1 MKNKKSLFIG
11 IAIGLVCLGIW
22 IYLLD
27 FEELKYYLQKINLF
41 YLLPFSLF
49 YIFAYL
55 LRSIRWKIIINPIYR
70 MSIWEAFAY
79 FMSGMLINYLIPIR
93 AGEIAKSV
101 FLKKNK
107 DVNISYSLP
116 TIFVDKL
123 TDLSPIIL
131 IIVLVPILRV
141 QLNEVL
147 IGFIVA
153 IFVLYLIFISVL
165 IFSMKNRKLMHK
177 ILMKVGIILPKRFEK
192 RLESFFYNF
201 VDGMNILKGR
211 AKDTSLTYLLTF
223 VAALSEGFFIYMIF
237 KGLGYSQNNF
247 IHILFGYTL
256 MNLTY
261 IFPTPP
267 AQIGSNEFMWVVIF
281 SFALGIDKN
290 LTGAAVAIAHILT
303 GLIIFL
309 FGAISL
315 SMIGKKLSDVF
326 HTEVSEETRQK
337 D

>member
-1 MKNKKSLFIG
+1 MKNKKSIFIG
-11 IAIGLVCLGIW
+11 ITIGLVCLAIW
-22 IYLLD
+22 IYLID
-27 FEELKYYLQKINLF
+27 FAELKYYLQKINLL
-41 YLLPFSLF
+41 YLIFFSLF

-55 LRSIRWKIIINPIYR
+55 LRSIRWKIIINPVYR
-70 MSIWEAFAY
+70 MGIREAFAY

-93 AGEIAKSV
+93 AGEIAKSI
-101 FLKKNK
+101 FLKKNE
-107 DVNISYSLP
+107 DVSISYSLP
-116 TIFVDKL
+116 TIFIDKL
-123 TDLSPIIL
+123 TDLFPIIL
-131 IIVLVPILRV
+131 IIVLVPILGI
-141 QLNEVL
+141 QLNNVL
-147 IGFIVA
+147 RGFIVA
-153 IFVLYLIFISVL
+153 IFVLYLIFIFIL
-165 IFSMKNRKLMHK
+165 IFSMKNRDLMHT
-177 ILMKVGIILPKRFEK
+177 ILMKTRIILPKRFEK

-211 AKDTSLTYLLTF
+211 VKDTLLVYGLTF
-223 VAALSEGFFIYMIF
+223 VAMLSEGFFIYMVF

-303 GLIIFL
+303 GLIIFI
-309 FGAISL
+309 FGTLSL
-315 SMIGKKLSDVF
+315 SAIGMKISDAF
-326 HTEVSEETRQK
+326 QGEVNKETNNE
-337 D
+337 

>member
-1 MKNKKSLFIG
+1 MKNKRSLFIG

-22 IYLLD
+22 VYLID
-27 FEELKYYLQKINLF
+27 FEELKYYLQQINLF
-41 YLLPFSLF
+41 YLLFFSLF

-55 LRSIRWKIIINPIYR
+55 LRSIRWKIIIKPIYR
-70 MSIWEAFAY
+70 MSIREAFSY

-93 AGEIAKSV
+93 AGEIAKSI
-101 FLKKNK
+101 FLKKNE
-107 DVNISYSLP
+107 DVGISHSLP
-116 TIFVDKL
+116 TIFIDKL
-123 TDLSPIIL
+123 TDLFPIIL
-131 IIVLVPILRV
+131 IIVLVPILGV

-153 IFVLYLIFISVL
+153 IFVLYLIFIFVL
-165 IFSMKNRKLMHK
+165 IFSIKNRELMHK
-177 ILMKVGIILPKRFEK
+177 ILMKVGIILPKRFER

-201 VDGMNILKGR
+201 VDGMNILKR
-211 AKDTSLTYLLTF
+211 RTKDTLVIYVLTF
-223 VAALSEGFFIYMIF
+223 VAVLSEGFFIYMVF

-261 IFPTPP
+261 IIPTPP

-303 GLIIFL
+303 GLIIFA
-309 FGAISL
+309 FGSFSL
-315 SMIGKKLSDVF
+315 STIGMKISDAF
-326 HTEVSEETRQK
+326 QAETNKEREL
-337 D
+337 

>member
-1 MKNKKSLFIG
+1 MKNKKSIFIG
-11 IAIGLVCLGIW
+11 ITIGLVCLAIW
-22 IYLLD
+22 IYLID
-27 FEELKYYLQKINLF
+27 FAELKYYLQKINLL
-41 YLLPFSLF
+41 YLIFFSLF

-55 LRSIRWKIIINPIYR
+55 LRSIRWKIIINPVYR
-70 MSIWEAFAY
+70 MGIREAFAY

-93 AGEIAKSV
+93 AGEIAKSI
-101 FLKKNK
+101 FLKKNE
-107 DVNISYSLP
+107 DVSISYSLP
-116 TIFVDKL
+116 TIFIDKL
-123 TDLSPIIL
+123 TDLFPIIL
-131 IIVLVPILRV
+131 IIVLVPILGV
-141 QLNEVL
+141 QLNDVL
-147 IGFIVA
+147 RGFIVA
-153 IFVLYLIFISVL
+153 IFVLYLIFVFIL
-165 IFSMKNRKLMHK
+165 IFSMKNRDLMHT
-177 ILMKVGIILPKRFEK
+177 ILMKTRIILPKRFEK

-211 AKDTSLTYLLTF
+211 VKDTLLVYGLTF
-223 VAALSEGFFIYMIF
+223 VAMLSEGFFIYMVF

-303 GLIIFL
+303 GLIIFI
-309 FGAISL
+309 FGTLSL
-315 SMIGKKLSDVF
+315 SAIGMKISDAF
-326 HTEVSEETRQK
+326 QGEVNKETNNE
-337 D
+337 